1 MKKLFIILTV
11 LLSALAF
18 GCKKNQTD
26 TASKTDK
33 AQFVMGLDDS
43 FPPMGFRGD
52 NNEIIGFDIDLAKE
66 VTKKL
71 NMELVLQPI
80 DWGTKELELNSGKI
94 TCIWN
99 GLSVSPERQEAMALS
114 KPYLA
119 NKMVII
125 TKADSTI
132 NTKADLEGKN
142 VGLQTGSTAVQALEK
157 DPINEKVNKST
168 YDNNVLA
175 LQDLDIGRI
184 DAVIMD
190 EVVARYMLAKKA
202 GAYKVSNDYFNEEFY
217 AIAFKKGNDELKS
230 KVEKAIDELIDDG
243 TASKISVKW
252 FGEDIIKKY

>member
-1 MKKLFIILTV
+1 MKKLLIFITV
-11 LLSALAF
+11 LLSALSF

-26 TASKTDK
+26 NNSASGQ
-33 AQFVMGLDDS
+33 AQLIMGLDDS

-52 NNEIIGFDIDLAKE
+52 NNEIVGFDIDLAKE

-125 TKADSTI
+125 TTADSPI

-157 DPINEKVNKST
+157 DPINEKVNKAT

-202 GAYKVSNDYFNEEFY
+202 GEYKVSNDYFNEEFY

-243 TASKISVKW
+243 TASKISIKW

>member
-11 LLSALAF
+11 LLSALSF

-26 TASKTDK
+26 NTSETGK

-190 EVVARYMLAKKA
+190 EVVARYMLSKKA

>member
-11 LLSALAF
+11 LLSALSF

-26 TASKTDK
+26 NTSETGKT
-33 AQFVMGLDDS
+33 QFVMGLDDS

-71 NMELVLQPI
+71 NLELVLQPI

-190 EVVARYMLAKKA
+190 EVVARYMLSKKA

>member
-1 MKKLFIILTV
+1 MKKLLVILTI
-11 LLSALAF
+11 LLSALSF

-26 TASKTDK
+26 NTSNTGK
-33 AQFVMGLDDS
+33 AQFILGLDDS

-52 NNEIIGFDIDLAKE
+52 NNEIVGFDIDLAKE

-71 NMELVLQPI
+71 NMELILQPI

-99 GLSVSPERQEAMALS
+99 GLSVSPERQEAMTLS

-125 TKADSTI
+125 TKADSPI

-157 DPINEKVNKST
+157 DPISKKVNKST

-190 EVVARYMLAKKA
+190 EVVARYMLTKKS
-202 GAYKVSNDYFNEEFY
+202 GAYKVSKDFFNEEYY
-217 AIAFKKGNDELKS
+217 AVAFKKGNTELKD

>member
-1 MKKLFIILTV
+1 MKKLLIFITV
-11 LLSALAF
+11 LLSALSF

-26 TASKTDK
+26 NNPASGQ
-33 AQFVMGLDDS
+33 AQLIMGLDDS

-52 NNEIIGFDIDLAKE
+52 NNEIVGFDIDLAKE

-125 TKADSTI
+125 TTADSPI

-157 DPINEKVNKST
+157 DPINEKVNKAT

-175 LQDLDIGRI
+175 LQDLDVGRI

-190 EVVARYMLAKKA
+190 EVVARYMLNKKT

-217 AIAFKKGNDELKS
+217 AIAFKKGNDELKT

-243 TASKISVKW
+243 TASKISIKW

>member
-11 LLSALAF
+11 LLSALSF

-26 TASKTDK
+26 NASETGK

-125 TKADSTI
+125 TKADSPI

-190 EVVARYMLAKKA
+190 EVVARYMLSKKA

>member
-11 LLSALAF
+11 LLSALSF

-26 TASKTDK
+26 NASEIGK

-202 GAYKVSNDYFNEEFY
+202 GKYKVSNDYFNEEFY

-230 KVEKAIDELIDDG
+230 KVEKAIDELINDG

>member
-1 MKKLFIILTV
+1 MKKLLIFITV
-11 LLSALAF
+11 LLSALSF

-26 TASKTDK
+26 NNSASGQ
-33 AQFVMGLDDS
+33 AQLIMGLDDS

-52 NNEIIGFDIDLAKE
+52 NNEIVGFDIDLAKE

-125 TKADSTI
+125 TTADSPI

-157 DPINEKVNKST
+157 DPINEKVNKAT

-175 LQDLDIGRI
+175 LQDLDVGRI
-184 DAVIMD
+184 DAVITD
-190 EVVARYMLAKKA
+190 EVGARYMLNKKT

-217 AIAFKKGNDELKS
+217 AIAFKKGNDELKT

-243 TASKISVKW
+243 TASKISIKW
-252 FGEDIIKKY
+252 FGEAIIKKY

>member
-1 MKKLFIILTV
+1 MKKVLVILTI
-11 LLSALAF
+11 LLSALSF

-26 TASKTDK
+26 TASNSEKP
-33 AQFVMGLDDS
+33 QFVLGLDDS

-71 NMELVLQPI
+71 NMELILQPI

-125 TKADSTI
+125 TKTDSTI

-190 EVVARYMLAKKA
+190 EVVARYMLTKKS

-230 KVEKAIDELIDDG
+230 KVEKALDELIDDG
-243 TASKISVKW
+243 TASKISIKW